1 MFCKNCGKEMNDTA
15 KFCPSCGTPVEAVNE
30 AAKQE
35 QNDGLD
41 EYYGTS
47 GMEDAKNDAPK
58 KPKKGF
64 ITAIVVIAAIV
75 VASVICA
82 VIFIFGKT
90 DLDRLQDA
98 ARKTETALA
107 ERTDITK
114 YAVGYLKADQVGATV
129 KIDDFSEVV
138 SALYPDAGYLAG
150 LISGSAEASA
160 AIDRK
165 GGASAYFDIDVM
177 GVTAKGGYYKTDS
190 GESDI
195 VLDLPLLLSDP
206 YGISLDTLQEDF
218 ENSVFNPDSSSNF
231 SLSESDY
238 TEFENILCIIQEV
251 TNYITLEDINE
262 LATLIEDSKET
273 KLDFKPV
280 KTSLYIDDEEI
291 TVDAY
296 TASIT
301 SAMIRDIV
309 KFSANWLEDKVD
321 LSKYGVFV
329 SEIINEIAEEIAEL
343 FLKVNVELDVYN
355 GYLVR
360 ISVYEENYDV
370 SMEMVLGSDPSKT
383 DHVSCVITY
392 EGTDIITA
400 DLNLENAADNDF
412 TLELYNQ
419 YDDCIFISAS
429 YDKDNS
435 KFVISIDSDDYL
447 DYILLQ
453 GDMIISDTSMSVS
466 NITFY
471 YGSDMEIPLTGL
483 SAELTTKPT
492 IRKLSEDFPNGYTNI
507 LTLDEDV
514 IYTLSETIRENL
526 YSLIK
531 LIG

>member
-1 MFCKNCGKEMNDTA
+1 
-15 KFCPSCGTPVEAVNE
+15 
-30 AAKQE
+30 
-35 QNDGLD
+35 
-41 EYYGTS
+41 
-47 GMEDAKNDAPK
+47 
-58 KPKKGF
+58 
-64 ITAIVVIAAIV
+64 
-75 VASVICA
+75 
-82 VIFIFGKT
+82 
-90 DLDRLQDA
+90 
-98 ARKTETALA
+98 
-107 ERTDITK
+107 
-114 YAVGYLKADQVGATV
+114 
-129 KIDDFSEVV
+129 
-138 SALYPDAGYLAG
+138 
-150 LISGSAEASA
+150 
-160 AIDRK
+160 
-165 GGASAYFDIDVM
+165 M